1 IELRTLRSNDLETL
15 TLTET
20 GPDTD
25 VFEGA
30 MPTWAGGGAS
40 GDGVLRTLNSG
51 APDYL
56 PEEVTARSGALQATA
71 RVLGARVTFFDAY
84 GRETSTFAAGEAVRV
99 RVVDHNRNDPQ
110 VKDSRWIS
118 VTSRDGGDSENLVIQ
133 ETGFNTAVFE
143 GTLPTVFGGGFSPFD
158 GRLRVFP
165 EDRVEASYIPE
176 FAPNPIVAQAAI
188 TGSALLFI
196 DAAGQPATVYL
207 ESSRAYVRLVSTY
220 DFNRSPSAADTVS
233 VQVQSELSP
242 DLEMLSLTETGPNTG
257 VFEGSI
263 PLRLSLGGVQHGNG
277 VLETIEIGHPLYQPP
292 HEFDTL
298 RATFSDATGTSE
310 ARIGLT
316 GSRIWFA
323 DASGQEVSSYPEGGT
338 AWIRV
343 EDQNRNQP
351 GQWDRVQVEVR
362 SLDSGDQ
369 EYLELLETTR
379 DSGIFALLVE
389 LSRDYP
395 VQQGDGRLQA
405 HMGDPLVARHQD
417 YYGATY
423 STAEATVLSQ
433 ALEFIDEFGE
443 PTTELVEGDDARVR
457 AYSVHNNA
465 DAGVAETFS
474 LTLRTLRSGDV

>member
-1 IELRTLRSNDLETL
+1 
-15 TLTET
+15 
-20 GPDTD
+20 
-25 VFEGA
+25 
-30 MPTWAGGGAS
+30 
-40 GDGVLRTLNSG
+40 
-51 APDYL
+51 
-56 PEEVTARSGALQATA
+56 
-71 RVLGARVTFFDAY
+71 
-84 GRETSTFAAGEAVRV
+84 
-99 RVVDHNRNDPQ
+99 
-110 VKDSRWIS
+110 
-118 VTSRDGGDSENLVIQ
+118 
-133 ETGFNTAVFE
+133 
-143 GTLPTVFGGGFSPFD
+143 
-158 GRLRVFP
+158 
-165 EDRVEASYIPE
+165 
-176 FAPNPIVAQAAI
+176 
-188 TGSALLFI
+188 
-196 DAAGQPATVYL
+196 
-207 ESSRAYVRLVSTY
+207 
-220 DFNRSPSAADTVS
+220 
-233 VQVQSELSP
+233 
-242 DLEMLSLTETGPNTG
+242 
-257 VFEGSI
+257 
-263 PLRLSLGGVQHGNG
+263 
-277 VLETIEIGHPLYQPP
+277 
-292 HEFDTL
+292 
-298 RATFSDATGTSE
+298 SE

-351 GQWDRVQVEVR
+351 GQWDRGQVEVR

-474 LTLRTLRSGDV
+474 LTLRTLRSGDVETVTVTETGPDTGVFEGSIPTRVGGGAAGDGVLRTLSSGAPEYLPEVVSASQLPGGPEATARVLGARVTFFDAYGRETSTFAAGEAVRVRVVDYNRNDPQVKDSRSINIASRDGGDSEDLVLHETSFNTAIFEGALPTVLGG